1 MIEANV
7 VRAVGEAFAAHGME
21 ARPDEKMPEAVA
33 RALDISE
40 SDAGRW
46 LKALEEGC
54 PVAEANRKIG
64 IASHRDAAPWLTTL
78 ARLIGGAAGSVA
90 SAAGKTG

>member
-7 VRAVGEAFAAHGME
+7 VRAVGEAFAAHDME
-21 ARPDEKMPEAVA
+21 ARPDEKMPAAVA

-40 SDAGRW
+40 SDAGLW

-54 PVAEANRKIG
+54 PVAEANRRVG
-64 IASHRDAAPWLTTL
+64 IASHKEGAPWMNTL
-78 ARLIGGAAGSVA
+78 ARLIGGAVGSVA
-90 SAAGKTG
+90 SAVGKSE

>member
-7 VRAVGEAFAAHGME
+7 VRAVGEAFAAHDME
-21 ARPDEKMPEAVA
+21 AKPDEKLPQSVA

-40 SDAGRW
+40 ADAGLW

-54 PVAEANRKIG
+54 PVEEANRRIG
-64 IASHRDAAPWLTTL
+64 IASHKGSAAWLNTL
-78 ARLIGGAAGSVA
+78 AKLIGGAAGTVA
-90 SAAGKTG
+90 NAVGKTA